1 MARGGTSI
9 KKITHFTAIT
19 PTMYLTHTLE
29 ILYPPVA
36 GGEQLAELAIKY
48 TIIGNFYKMLGFGP
62 QAKN

>member
-1 MARGGTSI
+1 
-9 KKITHFTAIT
+9 
-19 PTMYLTHTLE
+19 MYLTHTLE